1 MPIVT
6 MAMVRSAAID
16 GRAALEQSGPARHIG
31 GMTQNSQSPSA
42 NPFFSAWT
50 TPFGIAPFGAISIE
64 HYRPAFEKALAE
76 HRAEI
81 DAITGQGEAPTFANT
96 IDALEK
102 AGHALDRLC
111 GVFFNI
117 ASSDA
122 DENIQA
128 IQREMAPVLAQH
140 GNAISLDERL
150 FARVKTLHDARDRLG
165 LSPEQMRVLDKSYK
179 NFVRAGAELDEAG
192 KARMRAVTERLASLG
207 TAFTQNVLKD
217 EATWTL
223 ALEEA
228 DLEGLAPDLV
238 SALRQAAR
246 DRGQDGAVMTLGR
259 SLVEPFL
266 AASPRRDLRE
276 KVFKAWVKRGEM
288 GGESDNTAIVAETVA
303 LRIERAKLLGYPTFA
318 AFKLDETMAKTPDA
332 VRALLDRVWVRAKV
346 RVAEEREALA
356 EIARAEG
363 MNEPVEPWD
372 WRYYAEKVRHA
383 RHALDESALK
393 PYFQLDRM
401 IEAAFDVATR
411 LFGVTFER
419 RLDVPVYHPDV
430 RAYEVRRGGKPIGL
444 FLGDYFARTTKRSGA
459 WMSAFRSQEKLSG
472 EVLPIIVNVMNFA
485 KPAEGR
491 PALLSFDDARTLFHE
506 FGHGLHGLLS
516 DVTYPLVSGTAV
528 ARDFV
533 EFPSQLYEHWL
544 ARPEVLSRFAVH
556 AETGEAM
563 PQELID
569 RLIAARNFNQGFA
582 TVEYTSSALVDM
594 AFHSLDKADGL
605 DPIAFEREELRR
617 IGMPEGMVMRHR
629 TPHFAHVFSG
639 DGYSAGYYS
648 YMWSEVLDAD
658 GFAAFEEK
666 GDVFDPALAERLG
679 TFVYAAGNSRDPMEA
694 YVAFRGHAP
703 DPQALLVKRG
713 LADAA

>member
-1 MPIVT
+1 
-6 MAMVRSAAID
+6 
-16 GRAALEQSGPARHIG
+16 
-31 GMTQNSQSPSA
+31 MTQHSQPHQT
-42 NPFFSAWT
+42 NPFLRPWT
-50 TPFGIAPFGAISIE
+50 TPFGIAPFGEIAID
-64 HYRPAFEKALAE
+64 HYRPAFEQALAE

-81 DAITGQGEAPTFANT
+81 EAIATDAAEPTFANT

-111 GVFFNI
+111 GVFFNL

-122 DENIQA
+122 DADIQA

-150 FARVKTLHDARDRLG
+150 FRRVKALHAARDSLG
-165 LSPEQMRVLDKSYK
+165 LSAEQARVLDKTYK

-217 EATWTL
+217 EATWALPL
-223 ALEEA
+223 AEA
-228 DLEGLAPDLV
+228 DLEGLPDDLV
-238 SALRQAAR
+238 SAMRQAAR

-259 SLVEPFL
+259 SMVEPFL
-266 AASPRRDLRE
+266 SLSPRRDLRE

-318 AFKLDETMAKTPDA
+318 AFKLDETMAKTPEA
-332 VRALLDRVWVRAKV
+332 VRALLERVWARAKV
-346 RVAEEREALA
+346 RVGEERAALA
-356 EIARAEG
+356 DMARAEG
-363 MNEPVEPWD
+363 MNAPIEPWD
-372 WRYYAEKVRHA
+372 WRFYAEKVRSA
-383 RHALDESALK
+383 RHALDEAALK

-430 RAYEVRRGGKPIGL
+430 RAYQVKRDGRPIGL

-485 KPAEGR
+485 KPAAGR

-516 DVTYPLVSGTAV
+516 DVTYPLLSGTSV

-544 ARPEVLSRFAVH
+544 ARPEVLARFAVH

-594 AFHSLDKADGL
+594 AFHSLDSAEGL
-605 DPIAFEREELRR
+605 DPIAFERDELKRL
-617 IGMPEGMVMRHR
+617 GMPEGMVMRHR
-629 TPHFAHVFSG
+629 TPHFAHIFSG

-666 GDVFDPALAERLG
+666 GDVFDPVLAERLG
-679 TFVYAAGNSRDPMEA
+679 TFVYSAGNSRDPMEA
-694 YVAFRGHAP
+694 YMAFRGRAP
-703 DPQALLVKRG
+703 DPEALLVKRG
-713 LADAA
+713 LAEAA